1 MAKRLEARKAVAGLG
16 TAVGALREMRH
27 AGDGPSLRY
36 RQAVEAVGAE
46 LRAIVMR
53 LKRVESLVIVAR
65 MALDG
70 QDVEQDNEVAKLLK
84 RDIGD
89 LLFKQVRALQNVAAQ
104 CDGGLRSDR
113 EDDDEFEDDD
123 TEDAE

>member
-1 MAKRLEARKAVAGLG
+1 MAKRLGASKPVADLG
-16 TAVGALREMRH
+16 TAAFDALREMRH

-46 LRAIVMR
+46 LRVIATR

-70 QDVEQDNEVAKLLK
+70 QHVEQDN
-84 RDIGD
+84 
-89 LLFKQVRALQNVAAQ
+89 
-104 CDGGLRSDR
+104 
-113 EDDDEFEDDD
+113 
-123 TEDAE
+123 